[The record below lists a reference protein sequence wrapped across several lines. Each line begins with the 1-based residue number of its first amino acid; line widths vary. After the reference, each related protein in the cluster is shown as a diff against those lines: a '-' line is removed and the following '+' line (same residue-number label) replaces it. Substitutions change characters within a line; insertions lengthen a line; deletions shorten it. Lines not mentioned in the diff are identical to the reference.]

1 MRLASQ
7 ALAMEVEEVE
17 QAVVPA
23 METRGASSEAV
34 SVALSA
40 HKVSSDAN
48 CSLAQGWHR
57 QRKPTEAAG
66 SSAVAAVVIE
76 TIKSKSALSV
86 FVSLTHWFNRRE
98 DGSAKAK
105 AGPSKRAPSPI
116 KVDDESKAKGEIT
129 PAQSKGKVHAV
140 LKKTGGKSEAR
151 KTWDVL
157 VRCFNHLHSWL
168 FQIWTKVK
176 ELEEIG
182 RAHV

>member
-1 MRLASQ
+1 MCVWDRC
-7 ALAMEVEEVE
+7 
-17 QAVVPA
+17 
-23 METRGASSEAV
+23 G
-34 SVALSA
+34 
-40 HKVSSDAN
+40 
-48 CSLAQGWHR
+48 LAQGRHG

-66 SSAVAAVVIE
+66 SSVAVVVIVE
-76 TIKSKSALSV
+76 TTKSKLALSV
-86 FVSLTHWFNRRE
+86 FVSLTHRFDRRE

-116 KVDDESKAKGEIT
+116 KVDDESEAKGEIT

-140 LKKTGGKSEAR
+140 LKKTGGKLEAR

-176 ELEEIG
+176 ELEVKHVVVMSEVSEIVE
-182 RAHV
+182 ALKDMDL